1 LDKSL
6 MLVVIGGYFALVLY
20 IGFKVSH
27 LIKTSEDYFIAGR
40 NLGFLS
46 FIMLIIGSIISGMTV
61 LGSSGLSYVAG
72 WPSMWEPIFVT
83 LSIAVLITLF
93 GAKLYRVSRK
103 FGYYTV
109 QDYLSHRFESPK
121 VIRGI
126 AGIAGILISFIY
138 LTGQFTAISIVLSW
152 LLGIDHVYALLI
164 GTVVVT
170 LYVFLGGLYAVAY
183 TTLVQAL
190 ALLFGTIFIT
200 PFVIKAAGGLTAIN
214 TQLAAVNPQFIAAAY
229 PQVHPPAAGNAF
241 LTPYF
246 IISFFFLLTF
256 GLSTAPHALNN
267 ILSARK
273 AIYFKWA
280 PLFAFVFYIVVFYLI
295 KIAGFAAR
303 ALVAQGA
310 ITVPHPDYALISAIQ
325 YVLPPF
331 VWALFGVVVLAAV
344 MSTTD
349 RLLLT
354 IGTLYSWDIHRKLIN
369 PGIDDQKLQKLSRL
383 VVVGASILAFLAAIN
398 PPELLAWLIWMA
410 IGLMLSTYCTPLL
423 AGLYWKRANR
433 QGAIASMAAGL
444 SVSLIT
450 GYLHRFVAP
459 LPVHF
464 SFYGFGASILALVVV
479 SLLTPP
485 APDKL
490 IQETEAGF
498 YFQHKT
504 S

>member
-1 LDKSL
+1 
-6 MLVVIGGYFALVLY
+6 MFTIIIAYFALVLF
-20 IGFKVSH
+20 IGARVSR
-27 LIKTSEDYFIAGR
+27 LVKSSEDFFLAGR
-40 NLGFLS
+40 NLGFLA

-109 QDYLSHRFESPK
+109 QDYLSHRYESP
-121 VIRGI
+121 VTIRAM
-126 AGIAGILISFIY
+126 AGISGIIISFIY
-138 LTGQFTAISIVLSW
+138 LVGQFTAISIILSW
-152 LLGIDHVYALLI
+152 LLGVNQITALLI
-164 GTVVVT
+164 ATVVVA

-183 TTLVQAL
+183 TTLIQAL
-190 ALLFGTIFIT
+190 ALLVGTIVIT
-200 PFVIKAAGGLTAIN
+200 PFIIRAAGGLTAIN
-214 TQLAAVNPQFIAAAY
+214 TQLAAINPYFVAAAY

-246 IISFFFLLTF
+246 IVSFFFLLTF
-256 GLSTAPHALNN
+256 GLATAPHALNN

-273 AIYFKWA
+273 ASYFRWA

-295 KIAGFAAR
+295 KIAGFASR

-310 ITVPHPDYALISAIQ
+310 YEIPNPDFAIIGAIQ
-325 YVLPPF
+325 YILPPV
-331 VWALFGVVVLAAV
+331 VWAFFGVVVLAAV

-369 PGIDDQKLQKLSRL
+369 PQIDDDKLKKLSRL

-398 PPELLAWLIWMA
+398 PPALLAWLIWMA
-410 IGLMLSTYCTPLL
+410 IGLMLSTYCIPLL

-433 QGAIASMAAGL
+433 QGAVWGMGAGL
-444 SVSLIT
+444 VVAVIT
-450 GYLHRFVAP
+450 GYIHRFVAP

-464 SFYGFGASILALVVV
+464 SFYGFIASLAALVLV
-479 SLLTPP
+479 SLLTAPP
-485 APDKL
+485 SPEL
-490 IQETEAGF
+490 IEETEAGF
-498 YFQHKT
+498 FFQK
-504 S
+504 